1 MFDTLASQG
10 EVITKELCGDNV
22 WTSTISR
29 ISLDKTLTAF
39 AERQL
44 DDPMPCRILD
54 ARYEK
59 GRDNSI
65 IRP

>member
-10 EVITKELCGDNV
+10 EVITKELCGHSV
-22 WTSTISR
+22 WAPTISR